1 MRFSKLFPIVAV
13 IVLAGAV
20 SAAAQTGGGM
30 MGGMGGPMSG
40 DTARMM
46 QEPNK
51 ALAQASIQY
60 MIVFVRALH
69 RQTTERKDQI
79 DADFIASAFS
89 EMKRAYEMINR
100 FQATHVRTMDEKMQS
115 KVAPM
120 MERMNRNLATVKNHL
135 DTLEKEVNN
144 GRDLG
149 RIGLLSHEIIKAL
162 EEIPGGRTGSMGSM

>member
-1 MRFSKLFPIVAV
+1 MRFSKLFSIVTV
-13 IVLAGAV
+13 ITMVGAV
-20 SAAAQTGGGM
+20 SAYAQMGGGM
-30 MGGMGGPMSG
+30 MGAQMSG

-60 MIVFVRALH
+60 MIVFARTLH
-69 RQTTERKDQI
+69 TQSTQRKDQI
-79 DADFIASAFS
+79 DGDFIASAFS

-100 FQATHVRTMDEKMQS
+100 SQATHVRTMDEKMQS

-120 MERMNRNLATVKNHL
+120 MERMNRSLATVKKHL
-135 DTLEKEVNN
+135 DILEKEVNN

-149 RIGLLSHEIIKAL
+149 RISLLTSEILKAL
-162 EEIPGGRTGSMGSM
+162 EEIPGGRMGSMGK